1 MRSPRRSS
9 LKQQQRIEG
18 QSRSTSSIT
27 NRLHTWR
34 VSITELV
41 GIAIG
46 CTLFALGVT
55 SIGTWAI
62 RRGKAERFPV
72 LFGTWCVLYGIRL
85 VAEQSVVRASIGGAG
100 RGWAYVIAFI
110 TYSINVPTGLFFE
123 VLVGPGWLQSV
134 RRMWQVQAVYAV
146 VAIALSLVAR
156 NPTAAMPLNNPI
168 VVIGLVIQ
176 AANVWWYR
184 DRLGLF
190 ATPIIAAGG
199 VLLLIAV
206 IHENLGRPLLPA
218 VNLEP
223 LGVLT
228 FVLALGYGVIGSVVR
243 GEAELQAVQRE
254 LEAARLIQRS
264 LLPRQAPSAR
274 GLDVAVRFV
283 PMSAVAGDL
292 YDFVD
297 LGPSRIGILV
307 ADVSGHGIPA
317 ALVASMVK
325 LAFSAQA
332 DHAND
337 PAHVLSAV
345 NRALCRQLDAGF
357 VTAIYV
363 VLDAEASTIT
373 VANAGHPP
381 LLIGNA
387 THGVTDVHEQGLMLG
402 FMPDASYQN
411 VEIGLHDGDRILLYT
426 DGVTEAQNA
435 AGEFFDGE
443 RVGRW
448 LMADHGND
456 VARFGDSAL
465 ADLNRWRGHL
475 PFEDDVTFVIAHF
488 TAS

>member
-1 MRSPRRSS
+1 
-9 LKQQQRIEG
+9 
-18 QSRSTSSIT
+18 
-27 NRLHTWR
+27 

-46 CTLFALGVT
+46 CTLLALGVT

-62 RRGKAERFPV
+62 RRGKAERLLL
-72 LFGTWCVLYGIRL
+72 LFGSWCVLYGIRL
-85 VAEQSVVRASIGGAG
+85 VAEQSVVRASIGGAS
-100 RGWAYVIAFI
+100 RSWAYMIAFI
-110 TYSINVPTGLFFE
+110 TYGINLPTGLFFE
-123 VLVGPGWLQSV
+123 ALIGPGWMQSV
-134 RRMWQVQAVYAV
+134 RRMWQVQALYAV
-146 VAIALSLVAR
+146 GAIALSLAAR

-184 DRLGLF
+184 GRLGPLF
-190 ATPIIAAGG
+190 AMPMIALSG

-206 IHENLGRPLLPA
+206 IHENIGRPLLPA

-243 GEAELQAVQRE
+243 GEAELRAVQRE

-264 LLPRQAPSAR
+264 LLPRQAPRAS

-292 YDFVD
+292 YDFLE

-332 DHAND
+332 DHADD
-337 PAHVLSAV
+337 PARVLSAV
-345 NRALCRQLDAGF
+345 NRALCRQLDHGF

-363 VLDAEASTIT
+363 VVDTDASTIT

-387 THGVTDVHEQGLMLG
+387 TRGVIDVPEHGLMLG

-411 VEIGLHDGDRILLYT
+411 VEIGLHDGDRFLLYT

-448 LMADHGND
+448 LMVDHGND
-456 VARFGDSAL
+456 VARLGDGAL

-488 TAS
+488 STS

>member
-1 MRSPRRSS
+1 M
-9 LKQQQRIEG
+9 
-18 QSRSTSSIT
+18 
-27 NRLHTWR
+27 
-34 VSITELV
+34 
-41 GIAIG
+41 
-46 CTLFALGVT
+46 
-55 SIGTWAI
+55 
-62 RRGKAERFPV
+62 
-72 LFGTWCVLYGIRL
+72 
-85 VAEQSVVRASIGGAG
+85 
-100 RGWAYVIAFI
+100 IAFI
-110 TYSINVPTGLFFE
+110 TYGINLPTGLFFE
-123 VLVGPGWLQSV
+123 ALIGPGWMQSV
-134 RRMWQVQAVYAV
+134 RRMWQVQALYAV
-146 VAIALSLVAR
+146 GAIALSLAAR

-184 DRLGLF
+184 GRLGPLF
-190 ATPIIAAGG
+190 AMPMIALSG

-206 IHENLGRPLLPA
+206 IHENIGRPLLPA

-243 GEAELQAVQRE
+243 GEAELRAVQRE

-264 LLPRQAPSAR
+264 LLPRQAPRAS

-292 YDFVD
+292 YDFLE

-332 DHAND
+332 DHADD
-337 PAHVLSAV
+337 PARVLSAV
-345 NRALCRQLDAGF
+345 NRALCRQLDHGF

-363 VLDAEASTIT
+363 VVDTDASTIT

-387 THGVTDVHEQGLMLG
+387 TRGVIDVPEHGLMLG

-411 VEIGLHDGDRILLYT
+411 VEIGLHDGDRFLLYT

-448 LMADHGND
+448 LMVDHGND
-456 VARFGDSAL
+456 VARLGDGAL

-488 TAS
+488 STS